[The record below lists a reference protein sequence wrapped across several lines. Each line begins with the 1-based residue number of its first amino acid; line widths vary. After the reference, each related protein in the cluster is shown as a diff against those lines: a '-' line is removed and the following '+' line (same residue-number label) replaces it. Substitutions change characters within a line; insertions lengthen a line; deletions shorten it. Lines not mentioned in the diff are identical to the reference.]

1 MRKIVTAV
9 ITVWISSLILS
20 GCASTKSGVFG
31 EDMPSMKEIHDQ
43 KFQKSDETISKP
55 SRPIHTDQ
63 PIQDSST
70 EFHWIP
76 NPTLNMHV
84 FRHLSPAGNPVP
96 GYNTY
101 FKLYD
106 QNHLA
111 IPGEYGGQIND

>member
-1 MRKIVTAV
+1 MRQIVIAV

-31 EDMPSMKEIHDQ
+31 DDMPSMKEIHDQ
-43 KFQKSDETISKP
+43 KFQQSDETFLNP
-55 SRPIHTDQ
+55 SRPILTDQ
-63 PIQDSST
+63 SEQDSDA
-70 EFHWIP
+70 EFHWLP

-101 FKLYD
+101 FKMYD
-106 QNHLA
+106 QDHLA
-111 IPGEYGGQIND
+111 IPGEYEGQIND